1 MALFISEPD
10 PWGAATNYLNELRIQ
25 SFIAAQ
31 GGMDGAGAGAGMG
44 GGGMMGGGM
53 GMGGGF

>member
-1 MALFISEPD
+1 VALFISEPD

-31 GGMDGAGAGAGMG
+31 GGMDGAGAGAAAQAFGVWLRMA
-44 GGGMMGGGM
+44 
-53 GMGGGF
+53 